1 MTILLSFILF
11 IALMILIA
19 LYRRQR
25 TYIRQLESIQQVS
38 VPKSLLQ
45 QELEL
50 ETVELSVEKYIDER
64 RWYNQAERE
73 AADLVACRKQLEEEL
88 LAQLLQSGLVEIN
101 LYTGKDEQGHPLPLW
116 ESLLKARL
124 RICKI

>member
-1 MTILLSFILF
+1 
-11 IALMILIA
+11 MISIA